1 LTKVNLENI
10 GKILVPEQPRT
21 DSTCYGRVDSI
32 NDDGSFQVQLNA
44 SATKT
49 RCANLCGA
57 AVNDRVLVLIQANG
71 HCAANGRVGGSM
83 GAIADYIIETG
94 ETDGW
99 HWEKWYSG
107 KAEAWATKAHARVCN
122 QQYGN
127 AWYSDQ
133 CQDSFPAGLFTQ
145 IDACMLSADSSG
157 PGYAIETGGGVTV
170 EHTQVYWLFRCEGGG
185 SNFTAYI
192 HILVKG
198 RWK

>member
-1 LTKVNLENI
+1 MDGLDGLAQALGITDRKDADWHVLAKVSAVN
-10 GKILVPEQPRT
+10 P
-21 DSTCYGRVDSI
+21 
-32 NDDGSFQVQLNA
+32 DGSLTVYMAGSLNPTTVDA
-44 SATKT
+44 YCDA
-49 RCANLCGA
+49 
-57 AVNDRVLVLIQANG
+57 QAG
-71 HCAANGRVGGSM
+71 DVVCVMISKGKAR
-83 GAIADYIIETG
+83 AIARKGGTLAGDYIVEIG
-94 ETDGW
+94 EADGW
-99 HWEKWYSG
+99 NWEKWASG
-107 KAEAWATKAHARVCN
+107 RAVAWATKAHARVCN